1 MLGARRP
8 ELDWC
13 LRQES
18 NLYLA
23 LRRHSFYPLNY
34 GGGCRILAVKPID
47 QNNVPF
53 RIGQAMRQDGLVFR
67 AVVPSFGCSAA
78 WKFNHYLAKSLGLA
92 FQLRVFPT
100 PDQIFAAM
108 WHQRRRHMLRILLV
122 ALRIVNCDLSNEI
135 GFGHVDSKIF

>member
-1 MLGARRP
+1 MLRAAGP

-34 GGGCRILAVKPID
+34 GGGSWILAVKPID
-47 QNNVPF
+47 QNNVPL

-67 AVVPSFGCSAA
+67 AVIPSLCSYAA
-78 WKFNHYLAKSLGLA
+78 WKFNHNLAKSLGLA
-92 FQLRVFPT
+92 L
-100 PDQIFAAM
+100 
-108 WHQRRRHMLRILLV
+108 
-122 ALRIVNCDLSNEI
+122 
-135 GFGHVDSKIF
+135 